1 VTGAPAGPVT
11 RPALVDYT
19 VFDTAAGRCTIA
31 WRTQTTS
38 RDSCD
43 GPGPAGGPRDSG
55 TPGDA
60 DRPRGTGTPGDADR
74 PRGTGTPGDADR
86 PRGTGTPGDADRPP
100 DTDAPR
106 GTDRPGGAEGR
117 RGTDPTPGPVAVVAT
132 ALPDVRPGRGAVYV
146 RRRFPGAT
154 LATGPA
160 PPPIV
165 QAAIDGIRTLLA
177 GEPTD
182 LTSVPLDMT
191 DVPDF
196 HQQVYAAA
204 RRIPPGTTRT
214 YGELA
219 DELGDR
225 ALARAVGQ
233 ALGRNPFPIVV
244 PCHRVLGARGAIG
257 GFSAEGGTRTKQ
269 RLLRIEGALQEPPP
283 TLFDDDPSVPAD
295 RFA

>member
-1 VTGAPAGPVT
+1 VADTAAGTAAGATAGTVTT
-11 RPALVDYT
+11 RPAPVDYT

-31 WRTQTTS
+31 WRAETTT
-38 RDSCD
+38 RDSYD
-43 GPGPAGGPRDSG
+43 EPGPAVGPSDTGNPSG
-55 TPGDA
+55 IDG
-60 DRPRGTGTPGDADR
+60 RC
-74 PRGTGTPGDADR
+74 
-86 PRGTGTPGDADRPP
+86 
-100 DTDAPR
+100 
-106 GTDRPGGAEGR
+106 GTDS
-117 RGTDPTPGPVAVVAT
+117 TPGPVAVVAT
-132 ALPDVRPGRGAVYV
+132 ALPDVRSGRGAVYV

-154 LATGPA
+154 LATGIA
-160 PPPIV
+160 PPPVV

-191 DVPDF
+191 DIPEF
-196 HQQVYAAA
+196 HQHVYAAA
-204 RRIPPGTTRT
+204 RRIPPGATRT

-219 DELGDR
+219 DQLGDST
-225 ALARAVGQ
+225 LARAVGQ

-257 GFSAEGGTRTKQ
+257 GFSADGGTSTKR
-269 RLLRIEGALQEPPP
+269 RLLRIEGALPEPLP